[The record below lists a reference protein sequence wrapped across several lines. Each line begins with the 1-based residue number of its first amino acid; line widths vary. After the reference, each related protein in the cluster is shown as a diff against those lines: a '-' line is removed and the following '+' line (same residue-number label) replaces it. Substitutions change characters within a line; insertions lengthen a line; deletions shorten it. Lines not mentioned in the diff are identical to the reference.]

1 MMLRRPVTSRFLLS
15 AWLAPAKDGAPHGP
29 QGNGNSCR
37 SFKSHLETTQP
48 CSKGSQPKKPQNPG
62 LKTQVANSHIA
73 RFLPCFHPILTF
85 LVFLANP
92 FPFSCSICCFRKR
105 NILADPSF
113 RMTSVIFSQPQV
125 VPSPYLCSIGVHARG
140 HLPTLLGVTF
150 ILAKPCWSGYTKSQ
164 EIFPGVKLRR
174 ARAQPAYSLGL
185 RFYCHCKEWQ
195 NSHSQGRIGPSFQ
208 QGGSGG

>member
-15 AWLAPAKDGAPHGP
+15 AWLAPAKDGAPHGT

-37 SFKSHLETTQP
+37 SFKSRLETTQP

-73 RFLPCFHPILTF
+73 RFLPCFHPIPSHPIPTF

-92 FPFSCSICCFRKR
+92 FPFSRSICCFQKR
-105 NILADPSF
+105 NILMDLSF

-125 VPSPYLCSIGVHARG
+125 VP
-140 HLPTLLGVTF
+140 
-150 ILAKPCWSGYTKSQ
+150 
-164 EIFPGVKLRR
+164 
-174 ARAQPAYSLGL
+174 
-185 RFYCHCKEWQ
+185 
-195 NSHSQGRIGPSFQ
+195 
-208 QGGSGG
+208 